1 MKTPNMKTPPSEL
14 CMLGSASIPAGGIG
28 AIPGFAGGAL
38 IGGVGGA
45 ALIDYHTIT
54 SGGA

>member
-1 MKTPNMKTPPSEL
+1 
-14 CMLGSASIPAGGIG
+14 MLGSASIPAGAIG

-45 ALIDYHTIT
+45 ALIDYHNVT
-54 SGGA
+54 SGGPEKSS